1 MKFFNPRI
9 SQDQFL
15 SGLTSAASG
24 IAIAIPILASL
35 IIARHETFN
44 WRYVSLAFA
53 SLGVTTTYVAV
64 KIFLARRGKI
74 SLNPGLAFLLTCFT
88 VVTLVLGDLA
98 TYHWSGEMFIAA
110 LVLPVI
116 FFAVIGDNLMLFAG
130 WCVTVVAV
138 AVCLHNEHLRDDV
151 FWARF
156 IVYGSLC
163 GVAGL
168 MVAPMIRKLHNRFRS
183 RDALSDLTK
192 ALATAESIE
201 SALAECIAVVH
212 TVIPCASATLYAHA
226 VGEAET
232 LTVVAVWSRDGVS
245 VEPPALHELPERT
258 ELAIGARV
266 VGARCFVP
274 AGYTSAGEL
283 VLVIDDVDTK
293 KVSAFFAEEAASGL
307 SSSLLLMTARLAYVD
322 SLHHESRTDALT
334 GLANRRALEERLQLV
349 TAQARRSG
357 APVTVAMIDLD
368 HFKEFNDL
376 SGHQSGDELLRQLSD
391 ALNGRLRAQDLL
403 ARYGGEEFC
412 VVLPDTDLLGARVVL
427 EELRSLAP
435 TVEIDGRGATI
446 SVGIAEWYPGEPTD
460 ALLRRAD
467 EALYVAK
474 EQGRDRI
481 ITASQLPTA
490 A

>member
-1 MKFFNPRI
+1 
-9 SQDQFL
+9 
-15 SGLTSAASG
+15 
-24 IAIAIPILASL
+24 
-35 IIARHETFN
+35 
-44 WRYVSLAFA
+44 
-53 SLGVTTTYVAV
+53 
-64 KIFLARRGKI
+64 
-74 SLNPGLAFLLTCFT
+74 
-88 VVTLVLGDLA
+88 
-98 TYHWSGEMFIAA
+98 
-110 LVLPVI
+110 
-116 FFAVIGDNLMLFAG
+116 
-130 WCVTVVAV
+130 
-138 AVCLHNEHLRDDV
+138 
-151 FWARF
+151 
-156 IVYGSLC
+156 
-163 GVAGL
+163 